1 MFVSGY
7 LESLL
12 AIIKAITWQDDP
24 GRLVV
29 GKGKLGQGN
38 PGGMMARVQ

>member
-12 AIIKAITWQDDP
+12 AIIKAITGQDEP
-24 GRLVV
+24 AISRREREV
-29 GKGKLGQGN
+29 GAG
-38 PGGMMARVQ
+38 

>member
-1 MFVSGY
+1 MSVFDMVGHLYGGLFYGFIVSGY

-24 GRLVV
+24 GR
-29 GKGKLGQGN
+29 
-38 PGGMMARVQ
+38 

>member
-12 AIIKAITWQDDP
+12 AIIKAITGKMIP
-24 GRLVV
+24 PLVV